1 MRDVLLGVLLL
12 LNIATL
18 LLFGFDKWQSRKPGR
33 RRVRE
38 RTLLWCVFLGGCVGA
53 WVAISL
59 FRHKTVKQPFRSL
72 AILCTIL
79 SPAWL
84 VVFWPWLPWSG
95 SSA

>member
-12 LNIATL
+12 LNVVTL
-18 LLFGFDKWQSRKPGR
+18 LLFAFDKLQSRRQGAR
-33 RRVRE
+33 RIRE

-59 FRHKTVKQPFRSL
+59 FRHKTVKQPFRIF
-72 AILCTIL
+72 AILWTLL

-84 VVFWPWLPWSG
+84 VVFWPWLPWS
-95 SSA
+95 AA